1 MRKIRPTLIICT
13 ITIAMAF
20 MASCNRNIIY
30 NQYQSTNIDCWS
42 KTDTLLYNIGT
53 LNESGAYSY
62 ELGLRTTT
70 TYPFTN
76 ICIVVE
82 QENIKKNVVTKDTI
96 NCELTSS
103 DGNTKSNGRVAGI
116 INKKANEKWGLGYKQ
131 YVFPLA
137 SKMIT
142 ENDSIKIKVY
152 HIMATD
158 SITGISDVGI
168 RVGLE

>member
-1 MRKIRPTLIICT
+1 
-13 ITIAMAF
+13 MALL
-20 MASCNRNIIY
+20 ASCNRNIIY

-53 LNESGAYSY
+53 LNVSGIYSY

-76 ICIVVE
+76 ICLVVE

-103 DGNTKSNGRVAGI
+103 EGNTKNT
-116 INKKANEKWGLGYKQ
+116 GLGFKQ

-137 SKMIT
+137 SKVIT
-142 ENDSIKIKVY
+142 EQDSIKIKVY